1 MMVRCPKC
9 QSPKVFRLRI
19 DSDWGVGIGEYEP
32 VNDRSE
38 YTDKELEMDALD
50 RPDIELFHCLE
61 YHEMW

>member
-19 DSDWGVGIGEYEP
+19 DSDWGVGMGEYEP

-61 YHEMW
+61 CHEMW